1 MPLQVLFAKASWI
14 LLIIILI
21 ARPLND
27 LFHHKLLVLIL
38 RYRKYLGIACG
49 LFAFLHVIFF
59 LMATRGLT
67 DFFSNGLYWRFDN
80 FFGWGSLAL
89 ILIFFPLITSNK
101 YSQIRLKRYWKKIQ
115 QLSYPV
121 FILVAIHV
129 VLVKK
134 ELSVLIPV
142 IIWFILW
149 LSAFL
154 KKKYQRKN
162 VIK

>member
-1 MPLQVLFAKASWI
+1 MEPQVLFAQISWI
-14 LLIIILI
+14 SLIIILI
-21 ARPLND
+21 TRPLND

-38 RYRKYLGIACG
+38 RYRKQLGVICG
-49 LFAFLHVIFF
+49 VSAFLHVTLF
-59 LMATRGLT
+59 LMATRGLA
-67 DFFSNGLYWRFDN
+67 DFFSNSLYWRFDN

-101 YSQIRLKRYWKKIQ
+101 YSQIHLKHYWKKVQ

-121 FILVAIHV
+121 FILVAIHI

-149 LSAFL
+149 FSAFL
-154 KKKYQRKN
+154 KKKHQRKN
-162 VIK
+162 VVK